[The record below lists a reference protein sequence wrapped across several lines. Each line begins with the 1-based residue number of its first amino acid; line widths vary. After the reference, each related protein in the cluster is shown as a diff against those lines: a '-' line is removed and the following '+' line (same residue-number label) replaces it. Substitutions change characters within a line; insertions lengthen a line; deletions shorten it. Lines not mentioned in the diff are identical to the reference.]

1 MEIAN
6 CETYGLLAVVLLL
19 LIQQYLVDLAMQN
32 FILRQM
38 RRERL

>member
-6 CETYGLLAVVLLL
+6 REMYGLLAVVLLL

-38 RRERL
+38 RRRRL